1 MDTIQEKDPVLV
13 YIDEKRK
20 FVIRAE
26 RGKILGTDRGYI
38 LHDEIIGRKYGE
50 LVKTSMGHEAY
61 VLRPLLQDYVV
72 ESKRVTQIIY
82 PKDAGLITY
91 LSSIGPGS
99 KVGEAGVGTG
109 ALTITLATIIGD
121 NGLVYGFD
129 ISDKALE
136 CTREN
141 LEKAGLIH
149 RVVLVRKDVREDIG
163 IEPLDAFFLDIPDPW
178 NALRS
183 IYSILKPSR
192 PILIFTPTMNQV
204 EKTIT
209 ALLEMPFI
217 DIHVYETMLRE
228 YMVNPGA
235 IRPRTRM
242 IGHTGYIVF
251 ARKIVKN

>member
-1 MDTIQEKDPVLV
+1 MDTVREGDTVLV

-38 LHDEIIGRKYGE
+38 THDEIIGRKYGE
-50 LVKTSMGHEAY
+50 LVKTSMNQEAY
-61 VLRPLLQDYVV
+61 ILKPLLQDYIA

-82 PKDAGLITY
+82 PKDAGLITH

-121 NGLVYGFD
+121 NGVVYGFD
-129 ISDKALE
+129 ILDKAIE
-136 CTREN
+136 CTRQN
-141 LEKAGLIH
+141 LEKTGLIH
-149 RVVLVRKDVREDIG
+149 RVILMKKDIREDID

-183 IYSILKPSR
+183 VYNVLKPSR
-192 PILIFTPTMNQV
+192 PILIFTPTVNQV
-204 EKTIT
+204 EKTII
-209 ALLEMPFI
+209 ALLGMPFI
-217 DIHVYETMLRE
+217 DIHVYETILRE
-228 YMVNPGA
+228 YMINPGA

-251 ARKIVKN
+251 ARKVIKN